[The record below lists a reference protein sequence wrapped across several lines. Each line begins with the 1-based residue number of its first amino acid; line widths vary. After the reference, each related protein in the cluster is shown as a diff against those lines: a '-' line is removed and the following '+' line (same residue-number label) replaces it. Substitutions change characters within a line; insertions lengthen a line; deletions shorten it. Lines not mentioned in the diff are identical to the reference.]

1 MIILVHGV
9 EQPTTGDRGSVFF
22 PALEHLCQKFATH
35 THDGVDSYAISSAY
49 NTPGTAVAAAGSWVL
64 SVNGLYSQNVNL
76 PANFD
81 YDNSQIEVRDDTSG
95 EVILAEYIKV
105 SATVMTVFAGTNT
118 LDYRIIFK

>member
-35 THDGVDSYAISSAY
+35 THDGVDSYAVSSAY
-49 NTPGTAVAAAGSWVL
+49 STAGTALAPAGSWVL
-64 SVNGLYSQNVNL
+64 VTNGLYSQNVTL
-76 PANFD
+76 PTNFD
-81 YDNSQIEVRDDTSG
+81 YDNSEIEVRDNTTG

-105 SATVMTVFAGTNT
+105 SATELTIFAATNT
-118 LDYRIIFK
+118 LDYRIMFK